1 MGVDFFFSGSASY
14 PRYYEEV
21 EKIAVQ
27 CFGATLSNKFI
38 KDEKKVEKSVLNPE
52 YMFGSVH
59 DRHDKFIFPKET
71 PKIIVE
77 FCREPVGKSYNSTE
91 LWEIFQQ
98 HPEIENI
105 SHQIWD
111 EVKYSAE
118 DGYPYEVD

>member
-27 CFGATLSNKFI
+27 CFGATLNNKFV
-38 KDEKKVEKSVLNPE
+38 KAEKKVEKSLLNPE

-77 FCREPVGKSYNSTE
+77 FCREPVGKNYNSRE
-91 LWEIFQQ
+91 LWKVFQQ
-98 HPEIENI
+98 HPEIEDI
-105 SHQIWD
+105 SFQIWN
-111 EVKYSAE
+111 EVKVSAE
-118 DGYPYEVD
+118 CGCSYEVR

>member
-27 CFGATLSNKFI
+27 CFGATLSNKFV
-38 KDEKKVEKSVLNPE
+38 KDEKKVKKNLLNPE

-59 DRHDKFIFPKET
+59 DRPDKFIFPKET

-77 FCREPVGKSYNSTE
+77 FCREPVDKEYNARE
-91 LWEIFQQ
+91 LWKVFQK
-98 HPEIENI
+98 HPEIEDI
-105 SHQIWD
+105 SFQIWN
-111 EVKYSAE
+111 EVKGCAECSYS
-118 DGYPYEVD
+118 YEVR